1 MFILSINTIFH
12 FAATAMLLI
21 FSGQFSIIVT
31 ADTQQPCAAAYQLWR
46 LALGCNV
53 PAPAALRLQ
62 WISSFTRRETKR
74 ALGELENSG
83 LLRRRAQITLQSLS
97 PEEGFHKAFMGYVF
111 RVQA

>member
-1 MFILSINTIFH
+1 MASFKDKERIIIATREKQSINYKGTH
-12 FAATAMLLI
+12 
-21 FSGQFSIIVT
+21 IVM
-31 ADTQQPCAAAYQLWR
+31 ADTQQPCTAAYQLWQQPR
-46 LALGCNV
+46 GCSV

-111 RVQA
+111 WVQA